1 MYAPRTRPRRP
12 ILNAIKN
19 PCSCATPNP
28 PVMPRIPQIQLQPGA
43 LQPMQV
49 QFPLAAPAQAPAA
62 SPQSPGNVQQTQPQF
77 QTPAAQNQQWWNV
90 AANTAVGNLGN
101 AWLPATSGPQPP
113 GAAVWVEWTGGSTG
127 IRRIS
132 GSTYTQQV
140 TVLQTMQGGPSG
152 VMVLVR
158 ATPQFAAAM

>member
-1 MYAPRTRPRRP
+1 MLAPRTRPRRP

-28 PVMPRIPQIQLQPGA
+28 LRPG
-43 LQPMQV
+43 
-49 QFPLAAPAQAPAA
+49 
-62 SPQSPGNVQQTQPQF
+62 PGVTQTQPAY
-77 QTPAAQNQQWWNV
+77 QTPEAQSQQWWNV

-113 GAAVWVEWTGGSTG
+113 GAAVWVEWAGGNTGT
-127 IRRIS
+127 RRIS

-140 TVLQTMQGGPSG
+140 KVLQTMQGGPSG

-158 ATPQFAAAM
+158 AM